1 MYSMSLHL
9 PQFQM
14 VSSGHPSLSL
24 CSEISKCTHKVYT
37 YKATVQEAIKK
48 IEKHQ

>member
-14 VSSGHPSLSL
+14 VSRGHPSLSL
-24 CSEISKCTHKVYT
+24 CSEISKFTHKVYT
-37 YKATVQEAIKK
+37 YKATMQEAAQKN
-48 IEKHQ
+48 